1 MVNFHVLYFN
11 VGFKST
17 DPVDFL
23 PANFKLSAM
32 YLLHLQ
38 VNLSYLHIH
47 SRKNIYTI
55 NFYRLLIGMVYPGV
69 WHPVD

>member
-1 MVNFHVLYFN
+1 MHRDLFGNIMVNFHVLYFN
-11 VGFKST
+11 ISFKRS

-38 VNLSYLHIH
+38 VNLSYLHIN
-47 SRKNIYTI
+47 SRKNIK
-55 NFYRLLIGMVYPGV
+55 LIFTGF
-69 WHPVD
+69 